1 LRRSRLR
8 TRAWVAK
15 VAGEAPYLG
24 VGIRDYDPLM
34 LNFLTE
40 VLTEMLIRRAVR
52 RGDVVIDAGA
62 NRGFHTRHL
71 LRAVGRT
78 GHVHAFE
85 PNPDLAARLRSWNER
100 RLSVH
105 EVALGDAPGR
115 AILHVPEDD
124 DGWGSL
130 YSDHLAGRSV
140 AEFQVEIVRIDD
152 SLSPHEAVT
161 FAKLDVE
168 RSELAA
174 LRGMGRTLES
184 SRPLVVLEEPYE
196 NLAWK
201 VLAEADYE
209 VMDLV
214 GRTLDPDDHRFVNLL
229 GVPSES
235 VDTWRLWP
243 RRHELRELTLRHAAL
258 PQSGDDEPTG
268 SA

>member
-8 TRAWVAK
+8 ARAWAAK
-15 VAGEAPYLG
+15 VAAEAPYLG
-24 VGIRDYDPLM
+24 LGIRDHDPLV

-40 VLTEMLIRRAVR
+40 VLTELLIKRAVR
-52 RGDVVIDAGA
+52 RGDVAIDAGA
-62 NRGFHTRHL
+62 NHGFHTRHL
-71 LRAVGRT
+71 LRAVGRS

-85 PNPDLAARLRSWNER
+85 PNPELAARLRSWNDR

-115 AILHVPEDD
+115 AILHVPDDD

-130 YSDHLAGRSV
+130 YSDHLTGRSV

-152 SLSPHEAVT
+152 SLSPHEAVR

-174 LRGMGRTLES
+174 LRGMSRTLQS
-184 SRPLVVLEEPYE
+184 SRPLVVFEEPYD

-201 VLAEADYE
+201 ALAEVDYD

-214 GRTLDPDDHRFVNLL
+214 GRPLDSDDHRLVNLL
-229 GVPSES
+229 GVPSELS
-235 VDTWRLWP
+235 DTWCFWP
-243 RRHELRELTLRHAAL
+243 RRRELRELTLRHEAL
-258 PQSGDDEPTG
+258 RQSVVDEP
-268 SA
+268 